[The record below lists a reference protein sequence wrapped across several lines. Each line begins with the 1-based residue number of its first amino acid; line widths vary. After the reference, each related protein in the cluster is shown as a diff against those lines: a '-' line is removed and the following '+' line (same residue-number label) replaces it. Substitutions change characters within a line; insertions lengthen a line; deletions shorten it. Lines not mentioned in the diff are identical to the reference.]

1 MQDSIK
7 KLEVR
12 IANLEKRVKV
22 LEKES
27 KLPKTH
33 KSSKNT
39 ENIITSNFESLNM
52 QSIVILTL
60 YENPKQTR
68 ENLSNQIKLWGGSKK
83 MINWFNGGNLKQ
95 RLVNTGIAFEDGIN
109 QDGKPQYSLTQG
121 KGTKKAEEIIEK
133 LKK

>member
-1 MQDSIK
+1 VQDSIK